1 MTQVAR
7 IFEEEKQQALAQAL
21 TQASRNVVVRMIKM
35 NYPAEEIVSIMPDYS
50 KDDVEAIWKG
60 VVASSV

>member
-21 TQASRNVVVRMIKM
+21 TQASGNVVVRMIKM

-50 KDDVEAIWKG
+50 KDDVDAIRKE
-60 VVASSV
+60 VVDSSV